1 MYSSGGNNQ
10 WVHSN
15 NASSALTLQEIA
27 DTMNLTRERV
37 RQIEAKAIRK
47 LRQKMTELNIKPK
60 DLYCEFQLS
69 ARHTNIQKIHENKY
83 DKS

>member
-1 MYSSGGNNQ
+1 MYSGGGNNQ

-27 DTMNLTRERV
+27 DALNLTRKRV

-47 LRQKMTELNIKPK
+47 LRIKMTELNIRPN
-60 DLYCEFQLS
+60 DLL
-69 ARHTNIQKIHENKY
+69 NN
-83 DKS
+83 

>member
-1 MYSSGGNNQ
+1 MYLGGGNNQ

-27 DTMNLTRERV
+27 DAMSLTRERV

-47 LRQKMTELNIKPK
+47 MRQKMVELKIDQK
-60 DLYCEFQLS
+60 DLLS
-69 ARHTNIQKIHENKY
+69 N
-83 DKS
+83 

>member
-1 MYSSGGNNQ
+1 MYSSGGKNQ

-27 DTMNLTRERV
+27 DALNLTRERV

-47 LRQKMTELNIKPK
+47 LRQKMTELNVGPK
-60 DLYCEFQLS
+60 DLYGEF
-69 ARHTNIQKIHENKY
+69 
-83 DKS
+83 